1 MEEEQVIMQLIM
13 NGGNARSLSLKAIQ
27 KAEDKDFQEARVLL
41 NQANEAMNL
50 AHEAQTKLIQ
60 DEIQNDPVKLS
71 LLMIHA
77 QDHVMNAMTVKDLA
91 GYIINTKEELATF
104 QSEKEKEGIH
114 R

>member
-27 KAEDKDFQEARVLL
+27 KAEEKDFQEARNLL
-41 NQANEAMNL
+41 HQANEAMNL

-60 DEIQNDPVKLS
+60 DEIRNGPVKLS

-91 GYIINTKEELATF
+91 GYIVTAKEDLAVL
-104 QSEKEKEGIH
+104 QLENEKERVPK
-114 R
+114 